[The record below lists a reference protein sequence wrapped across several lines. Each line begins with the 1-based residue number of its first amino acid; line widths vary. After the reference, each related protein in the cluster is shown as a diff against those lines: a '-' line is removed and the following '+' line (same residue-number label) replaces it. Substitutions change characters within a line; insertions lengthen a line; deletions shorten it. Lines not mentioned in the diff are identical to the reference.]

1 MKHTKGEWKQ
11 RKLFDE
17 PLKSVN
23 ENGCG
28 WIHNQIYIQG
38 KDGRIICDV
47 SYSTDHKDMGW
58 GQNETIEKWK
68 ANAKLIAAA
77 PEMIELLNEIFETV
91 NLSDHS
97 MDLYKR
103 TESLIKK
110 AIK

>member
-38 KDGRIICDV
+38 EDDRIICHV
-47 SYSTDHKDMGW
+47 NYSTDHKDMGW
-58 GQNETIEKWK
+58 GWNETIEKWE

-77 PEMIELLNEIFETV
+77 PEMLDLLIEIFDKV
-91 NLSDHS
+91 NIGDYSIE
-97 MDLYKR
+97 LYKR
-103 TESLIKK
+103 TKTVIKK
-110 AIK
+110 ATL